1 MTKKQSQ
8 AGALQPA
15 HVDLRRVNGE
25 QTRQR
30 ILDVAQ
36 EFFAQH
42 GYNGVSLRE
51 ITKCAKVNIA
61 SVHYHLG
68 SKEHLLLE
76 VLRRGAAPLVEKRD
90 DALRNLPT
98 PYQLEDIV
106 RAFVGP
112 VFREPSAK
120 QILFGELRA
129 RLVFENNKLVDRM
142 LSELFDESTRHF
154 VKAIGKCL
162 PNLPRKDL
170 LFRVHCLLGVMAYTM
185 SGSKRVKALSR
196 GSYDP
201 SESYDALDQLVA
213 FVVAGFR
220 APSQRQRGNKAR
232 RAATV
237 NEQEVKYAEIRS
249 RGGRTTKSQ
258 STAAPSLDPTRPRQ
272 SRKASLIRSE
282 QA

>member
-1 MTKKQSQ
+1 MIKKRSP
-8 AGALQPA
+8 AEALEPA

-25 QTRQR
+25 ETRQR

-36 EFFAQH
+36 ELFARH

-51 ITKCAKVNIA
+51 ITRRAKVNIA

-90 DALRNLPT
+90 HALRSLPK
-98 PYQLEDIV
+98 PYQLEDII

-112 VFREPSAK
+112 VFGEPSAK

-154 VKAIGKCL
+154 VEAISECL
-162 PNLPRKDL
+162 PKLPRKDL
-170 LFRVHCLLGVMAYTM
+170 FFRMHYLLGVMAYTM
-185 SGSKRVKALSR
+185 SGSKRAKALSA

-201 SESYDALDQLVA
+201 TESHEALDQLVA

-220 APSQRQRGNKAR
+220 AAPQTKKSDKAERQTPPG
-232 RAATV
+232 
-237 NEQEVKYAEIRS
+237 EQETRNGEARTP
-249 RGGRTTKSQ
+249 GGRSIKSPAQ
-258 STAAPSLDPTRPRQ
+258 PPPRSSRPQ
-272 SRKASLIRSE
+272 KSRKASGVHSE
-282 QA
+282 